1 MMHAQYEL
9 LEKVKTGSK
18 TITVPEEYQYTLSD
32 LTKDLRKQLLAHIG
46 QA

>member
-1 MMHAQYEL
+1 MHVQYEL
-9 LEKVKTGSK
+9 GEKVKMGSK
-18 TITVPEEYQYTLSD
+18 TIKVPEEYQYTLSD